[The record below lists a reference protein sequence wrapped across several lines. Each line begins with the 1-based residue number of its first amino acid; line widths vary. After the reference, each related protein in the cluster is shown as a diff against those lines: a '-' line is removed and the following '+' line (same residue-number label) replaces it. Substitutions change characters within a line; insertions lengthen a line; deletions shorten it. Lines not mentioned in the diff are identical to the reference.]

1 MKTSF
6 GLHWDGLFMKFQI
19 WVLAA
24 WSPTSCTWA
33 FPLHILVLYG
43 ELIPLHSLSKISLPS
58 QIRPFPSHITMI
70 KYYYSINIV
79 LSKKVG
85 LMLRLQ
91 IEGARVHV
99 HVNYLPVIQSPL
111 TSFSHKL
118 NTEAR
123 YKAVKELTCFRIL
136 SKLLPHSSGPV
147 QCEW

>member
-1 MKTSF
+1 
-6 GLHWDGLFMKFQI
+6 
-19 WVLAA
+19 
-24 WSPTSCTWA
+24 
-33 FPLHILVLYG
+33 
-43 ELIPLHSLSKISLPS
+43 
-58 QIRPFPSHITMI
+58 MI

-79 LSKKVG
+79 LSKKLG

-91 IEGARVHV
+91 IEGTRVRI

-118 NTEAR
+118 NKEAR
-123 YKAVKELTCFRIL
+123 YKAVEELTCFRIL